1 MVLGRH
7 PKKYKHFIKIITS
20 QLMIY
25 EQIITTSAKVPAS
38 IYHNSGQTSQKG
50 WQSTVVLRPQ
60 SCQWRNI
67 SD

>member
-25 EQIITTSAKVPAS
+25 EQIVTTSAKVPAS
-38 IYHNSGQTSQKG
+38 IYHISGQTSQKG
-50 WQSTVVLRPQ
+50 WQSAVVLRPQ
-60 SCQWRNI
+60 SCQKLNI